1 MPRSRFLRCLA
12 GLALVL
18 AVVVPGFAIANAL
31 IPAFGAE
38 PGELGQTLPGDELL
52 ANPIIYWQHAMT
64 IDARPEEVWPWIIQ
78 MGDTRGGF
86 YSYMFVEQLIGGAGL
101 YHNADRVHP
110 EWQSPP
116 ARQGIIGDW
125 VVIREYRPNQY
136 MLSEATEAM
145 GGLGWTWLWHIR
157 STADDRTRLL
167 IHMRIQAPPGMNTGA
182 IGSGGGEA
190 LKVFMNLG
198 GFIMERNMMTGL
210 KARAEGGTE
219 PGFIEPLE
227 ILLWLATLAVGVV
240 AAVRFITRPAWQL
253 PLAVG
258 LAAVIALFVLTF
270 LQPAIWVRVVM
281 LAALALSSSERLWS
295 SFRPIQKRSGEKR

>member
-1 MPRSRFLRCLA
+1 MPRSRFLRFLP

-38 PGELGQTLPGDELL
+38 PSELGQTLPGDELL
-52 ANPIIYWQHAMT
+52 ANPIIYWQHAIT
-64 IDARPEEVWPWIIQ
+64 INARPEDVWPWIIQ

-86 YSYMFVEQLIGGAGL
+86 YSYMFVEQMIGGAGL
-101 YHNADRVHP
+101 YNNADRVHP
-110 EWQSPP
+110 EWQNPP

-125 VVIREYRPNQY
+125 VVIREYRPDQY
-136 MLSEATEAM
+136 MLSEATEAL

-157 STADDRTRLL
+157 PTADGRTRLL
-167 IHMRIQAPPGMNTGA
+167 IHMRIQAPPAMEPGA
-182 IGSGGGEA
+182 AGSGGGEA

-210 KARAEGGTE
+210 KVRAEGGGE

-227 ILLWLATLAVGVV
+227 IILWLATLAVGIV
-240 AAVRFITRPAWQL
+240 AAARFITRPAWQI

-258 LAAVIALFVLTF
+258 LAAVAALFVLTF
-270 LQPAIWVRVVM
+270 LQPAIWIRVAM
-281 LAALALSSSERLWS
+281 LAALVLSASDRFLGWLR
-295 SFRPIQKRSGEKR
+295 FPQKRSGETP